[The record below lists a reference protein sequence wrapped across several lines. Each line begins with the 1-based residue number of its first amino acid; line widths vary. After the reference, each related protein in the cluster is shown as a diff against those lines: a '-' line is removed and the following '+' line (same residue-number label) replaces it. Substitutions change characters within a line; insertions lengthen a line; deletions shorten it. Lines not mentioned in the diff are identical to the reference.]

1 MVSRKGYT
9 QKKRRGRYRQTK
21 KILLLAVEAKNK
33 TESNYF
39 QSIASSYV
47 DVRIVRGN
55 ETDPVSMTKR
65 MLYEYEG
72 NLQDSDY
79 AACLVDSDFD
89 VQKDAQLQAADKLI
103 EQARNKKHQ
112 NVHLIQSAPCFEI
125 WYICHFAYTT
135 RNYAKTADVLEELER
150 YIPGYKKG
158 QEQVFLQRLSGNLQK
173 AIRNAKRLEKYC
185 EENRR
190 RPHRVEFMPSTEVYK
205 IFEDFVRMESK

>member
-1 MVSRKGYT
+1 M
-9 QKKRRGRYRQTK
+9 
-21 KILLLAVEAKNK
+21 AVEGKNK

-39 QSIASSYV
+39 QSIASPYV

-55 ETDPVSMTKR
+55 ETDPVGMAKR

-72 NLQDSDY
+72 ILQDSDY